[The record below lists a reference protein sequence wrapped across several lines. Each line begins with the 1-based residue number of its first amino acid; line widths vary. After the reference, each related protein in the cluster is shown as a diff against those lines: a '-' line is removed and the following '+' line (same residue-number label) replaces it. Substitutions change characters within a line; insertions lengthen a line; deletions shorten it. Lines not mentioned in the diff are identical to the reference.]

1 MGRLRRLCLI
11 LAALLFAALLVLAA
25 TPQGRTAYHALL
37 FISQVTPSLPR
48 VTLFQ
53 GAPERS
59 AVNVPTPEGAREA
72 DLYLPPGDGPFAA
85 VVLFLGVAPAGRDD
99 PRVVNLGEGLAR
111 AGMATLVYWSPEKAQ
126 ERVHEPDIANLAAAH
141 RFLRAQP
148 YADPER
154 VGLAGFCVGA
164 SFALMAA
171 AHPDARERVSF
182 VNAFGPYDDLER
194 LLFAVATRSQSTPDG
209 AVPWEPNH
217 LTLRV
222 AQRMMEESV
231 DAERARASPAEIAD
245 YEAAVASLLAG
256 TDAQAAE
263 RAIADLPPALLERMA
278 RVSPQTHVADVR
290 APVLLMHDRADDLVP
305 AGGSRRLYAALSEQ
319 GDARYTEFSLFQHV
333 DPTRPLP
340 PWEQA
345 RELAKLYRHMYAV
358 LRQAS

>member
-1 MGRLRRLCLI
+1 MSRLRRLCLV
-11 LAALLFAALLVLAA
+11 LLALLFAALLLMAA

-48 VTLFQ
+48 VALLQ
-53 GAPERS
+53 DAPERS
-59 AVNVPTPEGAREA
+59 AVEVPTPEGVREA
-72 DLYLPPGDGPFAA
+72 DLYLPSGDGPFAA

-99 PRVVNLGEGLAR
+99 PRVVNLAEGLAR
-111 AGMATLVYWSPEKAQ
+111 AGMATLVYWSPEKAM

-141 RFLRAQP
+141 RFLREQP

-171 AHPDARERVSF
+171 AHPDARAHVSF

-194 LLFAVATRSQSTPDG
+194 LLLAVATRSLPSPDG
-209 AVPWEPNH
+209 PVAWEPND

-222 AQRMMEESV
+222 AQRMMEESLEE
-231 DAERARASPAEIAD
+231 ERARASPADISR
-245 YEAAVASLLAG
+245 YQAAVALLIAG
-256 TDAQAAE
+256 TDPANAR
-263 RAIADLPPALLERMA
+263 RAIADLPPALRDRMA
-278 RVSPQTHVADVR
+278 RVSPQTYVSDIR

-305 AGGSRRLYAALSEQ
+305 VGGSRRLYAALSEQ
-319 GDARYTEFSLFQHV
+319 GDVRYTEFSLFRHV

-345 RELAKLYRHMYAV
+345 RELVKLYRHMYAV

>member
-11 LAALLFAALLVLAA
+11 LLALLFAALLLMAA

-48 VTLFQ
+48 VTLLQ

-59 AVNVPTPEGAREA
+59 AVEIPTPEGMREA
-72 DLYLPPGDGPFAA
+72 DLYLPRGEGPFAA

-99 PRVVNLGEGLAR
+99 PRVVNLAEGLAR
-111 AGMATLVYWSPEKAQ
+111 AGMATLVYWSPEKAM
-126 ERVHEPDIANLAAAH
+126 ERVHEPDVANLAAAH
-141 RFLRAQP
+141 RFLREQP

-171 AHPDARERVSF
+171 AHPEARAHVSF

-194 LLFAVATRSQSTPDG
+194 LLLAVATRSQPSPDG
-209 AVPWEPNH
+209 PILWQPNS

-231 DAERARASPAEIAD
+231 EEERARASPADLAR
-245 YEAAVASLLAG
+245 YEAAVALLLAG
-256 TDAQAAE
+256 TDAANAR
-263 RAIADLPPALLERMA
+263 RAIADLPPALRERMA
-278 RVSPQTHVADVR
+278 RVSPQTHVSEIR

-305 AGGSRRLYAALSEQ
+305 VGGSRRLYAVLSER

-345 RELAKLYRHMYAV
+345 RELVKLYRHMYAV